1 MPWFSAITGGLG
13 EQNPYDEIANWSNE
27 AQRRNRQAVGLDAN
41 GNPLPTGLDA
51 NGNPVAPAAADPNN
65 PVNNGQSAATGTALA
80 SGVQQPGQQPNSTK
94 IDPSLGALLMNLTQY
109 QQREQG
115 FNQGMGGAFAAFS
128 QPRDRDWVKAI
139 FNVNEPDPMKIGQ
152 QEQDLASQQ
161 QGQDRANSI
170 GMIANDPAR
179 LTAIAKSLNMDP
191 IALQTLIRSN
201 PAAAGELIKQAN
213 IPTAT
218 ASNASWIGN
227 FGRNNGWSEQDISNA
242 QHLITTGM
250 MPEQVI
256 GMQTAAIAW
265 QKNHPN
271 EPLPWDPNDKGS
283 FDRYQAEQGDISKVH
298 TDALTAKPQTAPL
311 FNDLQNRTEELK
323 TMPGMRELLDMP
335 GDGGAAAR
343 QAAQHILSTP
353 GADIYTEG
361 AKQGLSYPVLQF
373 LSAVQQLKGQQYA
386 QAIQQ
391 LPNRFS
397 QQEADRLTQSLGQIG
412 NVGMFGPSQALDS
425 TGKPM
430 VDKNGQPV
438 MLKGSDAYTAQAINP
453 LGENV
458 KTFRANNI
466 YGASGSTSDMPSD
479 LRPYMSSDY
488 MTGGKLHTAG
498 ATEPWE
504 KTLAAPQPVIDAAT
518 KLTKPVSHGGQG
530 YTRAQADRY
539 VRLHGFQPP
548 TNGYGGQ

>member
-94 IDPSLGALLMNLTQY
+94 TDPSLGALLMNLTQY

-227 FGRNNGWSEQDISNA
+227 FGRNNGWSAAGHQQRSASD
-242 QHLITTGM
+242 HDRHDVGTGDRDANRGDRLAEE
-250 MPEQVI
+250 PSQR
-256 GMQTAAIAW
+256 AAALGS
-265 QKNHPN
+265 QRQGLVR
-271 EPLPWDPNDKGS
+271 PLP
-283 FDRYQAEQGDISKVH
+283 
-298 TDALTAKPQTAPL
+298 
-311 FNDLQNRTEELK
+311 
-323 TMPGMRELLDMP
+323 
-335 GDGGAAAR
+335 GGARRHQQGPHGRADR
-343 QAAQHILSTP
+343 QAT
-353 GADIYTEG
+353 
-361 AKQGLSYPVLQF
+361 
-373 LSAVQQLKGQQYA
+373 
-386 QAIQQ
+386 
-391 LPNRFS
+391 
-397 QQEADRLTQSLGQIG
+397 DRA
-412 NVGMFGPSQALDS
+412 AL
-425 TGKPM
+425 
-430 VDKNGQPV
+430 
-438 MLKGSDAYTAQAINP
+438 
-453 LGENV
+453 
-458 KTFRANNI
+458 
-466 YGASGSTSDMPSD
+466 
-479 LRPYMSSDY
+479 
-488 MTGGKLHTAG
+488 
-498 ATEPWE
+498 
-504 KTLAAPQPVIDAAT
+504 
-518 KLTKPVSHGGQG
+518 
-530 YTRAQADRY
+530 
-539 VRLHGFQPP
+539 
-548 TNGYGGQ
+548 